1 MLRALRLP
9 LARGL
14 CSFAPQVFSSELP
27 RRPSPPPLSWT
38 TAVPWPRLGALTAF
52 LRFLAVVGGLS
63 PSEESRWTIS
73 TFKRRRTKMN
83 RHKLKKRRKLLR
95 LNTKTSRS

>member
-14 CSFAPQVFSSELP
+14 CSFAPQVFPSELP
-27 RRPSPPPLSWT
+27 RRPSPLSWT

-63 PSEESRWTIS
+63 PSEESRWVIS